1 MNRKRII
8 LCVILSVI
16 FLVCVGCGKK
26 DNDKKTTTEEPQNIK
41 QDVSIDNMQVD
52 SETYNPPGATVDE
65 DGFTVT
71 DDYVKTSGM
80 TVNVRVS
87 PSTDATIYQM
97 LEDGVVLKRTG
108 YNEEWTRVHLDGT
121 NFYIHSDYVVETEP
135 PADAIEDEPDDD
147 IASPSDAKPEK
158 VKRVVIDPGNQA
170 NANAAQEQIGPGSE
184 ETKQGISSGKVGV
197 AFGTKEYELNLVY
210 ANLLKTELESRGY
223 EVILTRDS
231 NNVDLTNK
239 QRAEIANKSGATVFI
254 RIQMNYSSN
263 DDLTGA
269 MALCMS
275 STSQFNAGLYSE
287 SYALSTRLL
296 QGITEATGAINHG
309 IYETNE
315 MTCINWS
322 EIPVAVIKLGFLSN
336 AGEETNLVSD
346 EYKNKM
352 VEGIANGIDYYF
364 EQ

>member
-1 MNRKRII
+1 MKIKRILI
-8 LCVILSVI
+8 YALFVILLL
-16 FLVCVGCGKK
+16 FCVGCGKK
-26 DNDKKTTTEEPQNIK
+26 DNKTAVTDETSESVR
-41 QDVSIDNMQVD
+41 QDVHIDNMQVD
-52 SETYNPPGATVDE
+52 SETNESPDITVDE
-65 DGFTVT
+65 AGFTVT

-108 YNEEWTRVHLDGT
+108 YNDQWTRVKIDGT
-121 NFYIHSDYVVETEP
+121 DFYIHSDYVVETEP
-135 PADAIEDEPDDD
+135 PEEPIVDEKID
-147 IASPSDAKPEK
+147 IASPSDAASEK

-170 NANAAQEQIGPGSE
+170 NPNAAQEQIGPGSE

-197 AFGTKEYELNLVY
+197 AYGTKEYELNLVY
-210 ANLLKTELESRGY
+210 ANLLKAELEKRGY

-239 QRAEIANKSGATVFI
+239 QRAEFANQSGATVFI

-263 DDLTGA
+263 DDLTGV

-275 STSQFNAGLYSE
+275 EASQYNAELYTE

-296 QGITEATGAINHG
+296 QGITESTNAINHG

-336 AGEETNLVSD
+336 AGEEANLVSD
-346 EYKNKM
+346 EYKNKL
-352 VEGIANGIDYYF
+352 VQGIANGIDYYF